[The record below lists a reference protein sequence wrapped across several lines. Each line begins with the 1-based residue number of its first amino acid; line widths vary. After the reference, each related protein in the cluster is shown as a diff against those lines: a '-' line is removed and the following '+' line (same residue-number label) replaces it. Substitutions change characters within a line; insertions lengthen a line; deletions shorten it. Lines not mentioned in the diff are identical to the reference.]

1 MHFAQAFYCQL
12 SCSTSASYIRCT
24 HLWQDFLRLHV
35 EGGLFWTEVDLV
47 VDLVMVGNFDSRDHQ
62 Y

>member
-1 MHFAQAFYCQL
+1 M
-12 SCSTSASYIRCT
+12 
-24 HLWQDFLRLHV
+24 